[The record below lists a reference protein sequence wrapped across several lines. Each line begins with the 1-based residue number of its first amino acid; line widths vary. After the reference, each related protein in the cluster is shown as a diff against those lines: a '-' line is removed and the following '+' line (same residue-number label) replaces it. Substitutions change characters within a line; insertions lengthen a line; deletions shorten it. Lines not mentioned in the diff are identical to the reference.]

1 MDARPVLIAGGG
13 IGGLAAALGLA
24 QKGIRSILLEKASTL
39 GEIGAGI
46 QLGPNAFHAFDY
58 LGVGEAARS
67 MAVYIDQLRLMDALT
82 AEEITHVDLGDAFRS
97 RFRNPY
103 AVVHRGDLHGVFLR
117 ACESHEL
124 IELRVSSEVV
134 GYDQDGSSVTARLA
148 NGERVTGRLLIG
160 ADGLWSNVRKQ
171 VVADG
176 PPRVSG
182 HTTYRSV
189 IPTEQMPEDLRWNAA
204 TLWAG
209 PKCHIVHYPLS
220 GWKVF
225 NLVVTYHND
234 APEPVAGKPV
244 SDEEVMQGFGHIH
257 PRAQEIIRHGKN
269 WRLWVLCDRDP
280 VEHWVDGRVALLG
293 DAAHPMLQY
302 FAQGACQ
309 AMEDAV
315 CLSHM
320 LGAHDDYATA
330 LEAYRA
336 QRFLRDADGFHFFRG
351 RADDLI
357 KISGQWVYPLEV
369 ELCLAEHPDIRECAV
384 FAAEL
389 PDRRMTLKAVVVMNK
404 GGFDARSA
412 TKTLQDYVKAK
423 LLPYKYPREIR
434 FIEELPKTGTGKIDR
449 QALMKM

>member
-1 MDARPVLIAGGG
+1 MAIADQKAVLIAGGG
-13 IGGLAAALGLA
+13 IGGLATAMGLA
-24 QKGIRSILLEKASTL
+24 QKGIRSILLEKSSSL

-58 LGVGEAARS
+58 LGVGEAARG

-82 AEEITHVDLGDAFRS
+82 AEEITHVDLGEAFRA

-117 ACESHEL
+117 ACQNSDL

-134 GYDQDGSSVTARLA
+134 GYEQDGSSVTVKIV
-148 NGERVTGRLLIG
+148 NGDRVTGSLLIG
-160 ADGLWSNVRKQ
+160 ADGLWSNIRKQ
-171 VVADG
+171 VTVDG

-244 SDEEVMQGFGHIH
+244 SEGEVLKGFGHIH
-257 PRAQEIIRHGKN
+257 ERAQSIIRHGKN

-280 VEHWVDGRVALLG
+280 AERWIDGRVVLLG

-320 LGAHDDYATA
+320 LANHDDHATA

-336 QRFLRDADGFHFFRG
+336 QRFPRTARVQLMSRAIGEHIYHPAGEHARLRNAIMGAKSSEDWYG
-351 RADDLI
+351 DLAWLY
-357 KISGQWVYPLEV
+357 G
-369 ELCLAEHPDIRECAV
+369 
-384 FAAEL
+384 
-389 PDRRMTLKAVVVMNK
+389 
-404 GGFDARSA
+404 
-412 TKTLQDYVKAK
+412 
-423 LLPYKYPREIR
+423 
-434 FIEELPKTGTGKIDR
+434 GTG
-449 QALMKM
+449 LGS

>member
-1 MDARPVLIAGGG
+1 MAATQPVLIAGGG

-24 QKGIRSILLEKASTL
+24 QKGIRSILLEKAASL

-58 LGVGEAARS
+58 LGVGEAARA
-67 MAVYIDQLRLMDALT
+67 MAVYVDRLRLMDALS
-82 AEEITHVDLGDAFRS
+82 AQEICHVDLGEAFRA

-103 AVVHRGDLHGVFLR
+103 AVVHRGDLHGVFLK
-117 ACESHEL
+117 ACRDSDL
-124 IELRVSSEVV
+124 IDLRVSSEVV
-134 GYDQDGSSVTARLA
+134 GYDQDGTSVTARLA
-148 NGERVTGRLLIG
+148 SGDRVTGSLLIG

-171 VVADG
+171 VAGDG
-176 PPRVSG
+176 KPRVSG

-209 PKCHIVHYPLS
+209 PKCHLVHYPLS

-225 NLVVTYHND
+225 NLVVTCHND

-244 SDEEVMQGFGHIH
+244 SHQEVMKGFTHIH
-257 PRAQEIIRHGKN
+257 QRAQDIIRHGTN
-269 WRLWVLCDRDP
+269 WKLWVLCDRDP
-280 VEHWVDGRVALLG
+280 TESWVDGRVALLG

-320 LGAHDDYATA
+320 LGSHPNDPATA
-330 LEAYRA
+330 LEKYRA
-336 QRFLRDADGFHFFRG
+336 QRFPRTARVQLLSRAIGEHIYHPAGEHARLRNAIMSAKSQEEWYG
-351 RADDLI
+351 DLAWLY
-357 KISGQWVYPLEV
+357 G
-369 ELCLAEHPDIRECAV
+369 
-384 FAAEL
+384 
-389 PDRRMTLKAVVVMNK
+389 
-404 GGFDARSA
+404 
-412 TKTLQDYVKAK
+412 
-423 LLPYKYPREIR
+423 
-434 FIEELPKTGTGKIDR
+434 GTGLR
-449 QALMKM
+449 G

>member
-1 MDARPVLIAGGG
+1 MDAREQPLLIAGGG
-13 IGGLAAALGLA
+13 IGGLATALGLA
-24 QKGIRSILLEKASTL
+24 QKGFRSILLEKAASL

-58 LGVGEAARS
+58 LGVGQAARA

-82 AEEITHVDLGDAFRS
+82 ADEITHVDLGANFRT
-97 RFRNPY
+97 RFGNPY

-117 ACESHEL
+117 ACRASEL

-134 GYDQDGSSVTARLA
+134 GYDQDGSSVTAHLA
-148 NGERVTGRLLIG
+148 NGARVTGSLLIG
-160 ADGLWSNVRKQ
+160 ADGLWSNIRKQ
-171 VVADG
+171 VTSDG

-189 IPTEQMPEDLRWNAA
+189 IPTEEMPEDLRWNAA

-234 APEPVAGKPV
+234 APEPVAGKAVP
-244 SDEEVMQGFGHIH
+244 EAEVLRGFAHVH
-257 PRAQEIIRHGKN
+257 ERAQSIIRHGRD

-280 VEHWVDGRVALLG
+280 NPRWVDGRVALLG

-320 LGAHDDYATA
+320 LAQYRDDRAAA
-330 LEAYRA
+330 LEHYRA
-336 QRFLRDADGFHFFRG
+336 QRFPRTARVQLLSRAIGEHIYHPSGEHARLRNAIM
-351 RADDLI
+351 RAKSSEDYYRDLAWLY
-357 KISGQWVYPLEV
+357 G
-369 ELCLAEHPDIRECAV
+369 
-384 FAAEL
+384 
-389 PDRRMTLKAVVVMNK
+389 
-404 GGFDARSA
+404 
-412 TKTLQDYVKAK
+412 
-423 LLPYKYPREIR
+423 
-434 FIEELPKTGTGKIDR
+434 GTGLGG
-449 QALMKM
+449 QG

>member
-1 MDARPVLIAGGG
+1 MAMAGQKPVLIAGGG
-13 IGGLAAALGLA
+13 IGGLATAMGLA
-24 QKGIRSILLEKASTL
+24 QKGIRSILLEKASKL

-58 LGVGEAARS
+58 LGVGEAARG

-82 AEEITHVDLGDAFRS
+82 AEEITHVDLGEAFRA

-117 ACESHEL
+117 ACERSEL
-124 IELRVSSEVV
+124 IELRVSSEVLD
-134 GYDQDGSSVTARLA
+134 YEQDGSSVTVRIA
-148 NGERVTGRLLIG
+148 NGDRVTGSLLVG
-160 ADGLWSNVRKQ
+160 ADGLWSNIRKQ
-171 VVADG
+171 VTADG
-176 PPRVSG
+176 RPRVSG

-234 APEPVAGKPV
+234 APEPVAGQPV
-244 SDEEVMQGFGHIH
+244 SAEEVMKGFGHVH
-257 PRAQEIIRHGKN
+257 ERARNIIRHGKD
-269 WRLWVLCDRDP
+269 WKLWVLCDRDP
-280 VEHWVDGRVALLG
+280 AERWIDGRAVLLG

-320 LGAHDDYATA
+320 LANHDDHASA

-336 QRFLRDADGFHFFRG
+336 QRFARTARVQLMSRAIGEHIYHPAGEHARLRNAILGAKSQDEWR
-351 RADDLI
+351 DDLAWLY
-357 KISGQWVYPLEV
+357 G
-369 ELCLAEHPDIRECAV
+369 
-384 FAAEL
+384 
-389 PDRRMTLKAVVVMNK
+389 
-404 GGFDARSA
+404 
-412 TKTLQDYVKAK
+412 
-423 LLPYKYPREIR
+423 
-434 FIEELPKTGTGKIDR
+434 GTGLTR
-449 QALMKM
+449 

>member
-1 MDARPVLIAGGG
+1 MAAVHDRPVLIAGGG
-13 IGGLAAALGLA
+13 IGGLATAMGLA
-24 QKGIRSILLEKASTL
+24 QKGIRSILLEKASKL

-58 LGVGEAARS
+58 LGVGEAARG

-82 AEEITHVDLGDAFRS
+82 AEEITHVDLGEAFRE

-117 ACESHEL
+117 ACESSEL

-134 GYDQDGSSVTARLA
+134 GYEQDGSSVTAMLA
-148 NGERVTGRLLIG
+148 SGDRVTGSLLIG
-160 ADGLWSNVRKQ
+160 ADGLWSNIRKQ
-171 VVADG
+171 VTSDG

-225 NLVVTYHND
+225 NLVVTYHNN

-244 SDEEVMQGFGHIH
+244 SEQEVMAGFGHVH
-257 PRAQEIIRHGKN
+257 ERAQDIIRHGKD
-269 WRLWVLCDRDP
+269 WKLWVLCDRDP
-280 VEHWVDGRVALLG
+280 SERWIDGRVVLLG

-320 LGAHDDYATA
+320 LADHGDHATA

-336 QRFLRDADGFHFFRG
+336 QRFPRTARVQLMSRAIGEHIYHPAGEHARLRNAVMGAKSQAEWR
-351 RADDLI
+351 DDIAWLY
-357 KISGQWVYPLEV
+357 G
-369 ELCLAEHPDIRECAV
+369 
-384 FAAEL
+384 
-389 PDRRMTLKAVVVMNK
+389 
-404 GGFDARSA
+404 
-412 TKTLQDYVKAK
+412 
-423 LLPYKYPREIR
+423 
-434 FIEELPKTGTGKIDR
+434 GTGL
-449 QALMKM
+449 AS